1 MIFGYFNYVVSII
14 LMVIGLYVTAADK
27 NLVKKLIGLNVFQ
40 TSVLLFYIS
49 IGYVSNGTVPI
60 LTDGAILY
68 TNPLPSVL
76 MLTAIVVGV
85 AILAVGLSII
95 VKIKKAFASI
105 DDEKIRR

>member
-1 MIFGYFNYVVSII
+1 MILSCFNYIVSII
-14 LMVIGLYVTAADK
+14 LMVIGLYVTTANK
-27 NLVKKLIGLNVFQ
+27 NLVKKLIGLNIFQ

-49 IGYVSNGTVPI
+49 IGYVSDGNVPI
-60 LTDGAILY
+60 LNDKVILY

-95 VKIKKAFASI
+95 VKIRRAFSSI
-105 DDEKIRR
+105 NNKEIRR

>member
-1 MIFGYFNYVVSII
+1 
-14 LMVIGLYVTAADK
+14 MVIGLYVTTANK
-27 NLVKKLIGLNVFQ
+27 NLVKKLIGLNIFQ

-49 IGYVSNGTVPI
+49 IGYVSDGNVPI
-60 LTDGAILY
+60 LNDKVILY

-95 VKIKKAFASI
+95 VKIRRAFSSI
-105 DDEKIRR
+105 NNKEIRR

>member
-1 MIFGYFNYVVSII
+1 MIFGYFNYFVSIT
-14 LMVIGLYVTAADK
+14 LMVVGLYVTAADK

-49 IGYVSNGTVPI
+49 MGYVSNGTVPI
-60 LTDGAILY
+60 LTDSAILY

-85 AILAVGLSII
+85 AILAVGLSIV
-95 VKIKKAFASI
+95 VKIKKAFSSV

>member
-1 MIFGYFNYVVSII
+1 MSCFNYIVSII
-14 LMVIGLYVTAADK
+14 LMVIGLYVTTANK
-27 NLVKKLIGLNVFQ
+27 NLVKKLIGLNIFQ

-49 IGYVSNGTVPI
+49 IGYVSDGNVPI
-60 LTDGAILY
+60 LNDKVILY

-95 VKIKKAFASI
+95 VKIRRAFSSI
-105 DDEKIRR
+105 NNKEIRR